1 MRWILGLVWI
11 AFIAYALLL
20 APGQSPGSDPIFKEL
35 ITMQSKEPWL
45 LTAFSW
51 LGIFPAV
58 YACMLLRTSAK
69 ERGGRVPAWPFVIL
83 SFGLGAFALLP
94 YYAWSSSA
102 NRASGYGSLH
112 FGRQRESGIGR
123 VAAHKLTHV
132 ILLLLTLG
140 TAFYAVTQGHPDVY
154 MEAFNQ
160 SAFVHIMTIDFV
172 LLTLLSMIA
181 IYRDT
186 EASRRSPAWA
196 VTGIIPIV
204 GPLIY
209 LLTLRRDRA

>member
-45 LTAFSW
+45 LTVFSW

-58 YACMLLRTSAK
+58 YACMLLRTSVK
-69 ERGGRVPAWPFVIL
+69 GRGRVPAWPFVIL

-102 NRASGYGSLH
+102 NRASGYGNLH

-132 ILLLLTLG
+132 VLLLLTLG

-160 SAFVHIMTIDFV
+160 SAFVHIMTIDFL

-186 EASRRSPAWA
+186 EVSRRSAAWTA
-196 VTGIIPIV
+196 AGIIPIV

>member
-20 APGQSPGSDPIFKEL
+20 APGQSPGSDLIFKEL

-45 LTAFSW
+45 LTVFSW

-58 YACMLLRTSAK
+58 YACMLLRTSVK

-94 YYAWSSSA
+94 YYVWSSSA
-102 NRASGYGSLH
+102 NRASGYASLH
-112 FGRQRESGIGR
+112 FGRQRKSGIGR

-132 ILLLLTLG
+132 VLLLLTLG
-140 TAFYAVTQGHPDVY
+140 TAFYAMTQGHPDVY

-186 EASRRSPAWA
+186 KVSRRSAAWTA
-196 VTGIIPIV
+196 AGIFPIV

>member
-35 ITMQSKEPWL
+35 ITLQSKEPWL
-45 LTAFSW
+45 LTVFSW

-58 YACMLLRTSAK
+58 YACMLLRTSVK

-102 NRASGYGSLH
+102 NRASGYATLH

-132 ILLLLTLG
+132 SPSAVNAGDSILCRDARSSG
-140 TAFYAVTQGHPDVY
+140 CIYGSI
-154 MEAFNQ
+154 Q
-160 SAFVHIMTIDFV
+160 SICLCTYHD
-172 LLTLLSMIA
+172 
-181 IYRDT
+181 D
-186 EASRRSPAWA
+186 
-196 VTGIIPIV
+196 
-204 GPLIY
+204 
-209 LLTLRRDRA
+209 

>member
-11 AFIAYALLL
+11 AFIAYALFL

-45 LTAFSW
+45 LTVFSW

-58 YACMLLRTSAK
+58 YACMLLRTSVK

-102 NRASGYGSLH
+102 NRSSGYTSLH

-123 VAAHKLTHV
+123 VVAHKLTHV

-140 TAFYAVTQGHPDVY
+140 TAFYAMTQGHPDVF

-186 EASRRSPAWA
+186 EVSRRSAAWTA
-196 VTGIIPIV
+196 AGIIPIV

>member
-45 LTAFSW
+45 LTVFSW

-58 YACMLLRTSAK
+58 YACMLLRTSVK

-94 YYAWSSSA
+94 YYAWLSSA
-102 NRASGYGSLH
+102 NRASGYTTLH

-132 ILLLLTLG
+132 VLLLLTLG
-140 TAFYAVTQGHPDVY
+140 AAFYAVTQGHPDVY
-154 MEAFNQ
+154 MGAFNQ

-186 EASRRSPAWA
+186 EVSRRSPAWA
-196 VTGIIPIV
+196 MAGIIPIV

-209 LLTLRRDRA
+209 LLTLRRDRV

>member
-45 LTAFSW
+45 LTVFSW

-58 YACMLLRTSAK
+58 YACMLLRTSVK
-69 ERGGRVPAWPFVIL
+69 GRGRVPAWPFVIL

-102 NRASGYGSLH
+102 NRASGYGRLH

-123 VAAHKLTHV
+123 VAAHKLTNV
-132 ILLLLTLG
+132 VLLLLTLG

-186 EASRRSPAWA
+186 EVSRRSAAWTA
-196 VTGIIPIV
+196 AGIIPIV

>member
-1 MRWILGLVWI
+1 MGWILGLVWI

-35 ITMQSKEPWL
+35 ITMQSQEPWL
-45 LTAFSW
+45 LTVFSW

-58 YACMLLRTSAK
+58 YACMLLRTSVK
-69 ERGGRVPAWPFVIL
+69 GRGGRVPAWPFVLL

-102 NRASGYGSLH
+102 YGSSGYASLH
-112 FGRQRESGIGR
+112 FGRHRDSGIGR

-132 ILLLLTLG
+132 VLLLLTLG
-140 TAFYAVTQGHPDVY
+140 AAFYAMTQGDPDVY
-154 MEAFNQ
+154 MDAFRQ
-160 SAFVHIMTIDFV
+160 SSFVHIMTIDFV
-172 LLTLLSMIA
+172 LLTLLSMLA
-181 IYRDT
+181 IYRDAK
-186 EASRRSPAWA
+186 ASRRSSAWA
-196 VTGIIPIV
+196 LAGIIPIV

-209 LLTLRRDRA
+209 LLTLERDRA